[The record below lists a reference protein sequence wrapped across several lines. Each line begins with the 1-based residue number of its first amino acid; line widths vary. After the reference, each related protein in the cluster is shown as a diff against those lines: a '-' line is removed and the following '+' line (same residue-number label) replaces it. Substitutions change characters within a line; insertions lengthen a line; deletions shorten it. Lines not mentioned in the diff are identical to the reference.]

1 MNDIIST
8 IVETSANRVRRPKKN
23 PLLALMTPSFFRVKK
38 TQLEMMI
45 DRGYVVEN
53 EEWNALTSLETLKN
67 AVIAANV
74 MGGKKK
80 ASKPTTTPAK
90 TIKHNLKTSD
100 VPSSIISTYNPL
112 YVEYRAENPTVLTP
126 PLLVVF
132 VLPQSEKDINASD
145 SLLKRGLLATKTGKI
160 SRLVAIYFPTKGNKR
175 RIVPEIGIDGEEFE
189 FSFLEVN
196 PYRTAYNDVHTLMTK
211 TERDAWC
218 LENGYY
224 TAEMS
229 GISSENATV
238 RYLGARAKDV
248 IRVDSE
254 NILPFFLSTFI
265 SWFEV
270 RNVPVIFSAMESEQ
284 DGDVVEDD
292 GDDGDDDQPDGE
304 DLIEHDIDD
313 MIVV

>member
-1 MNDIIST
+1 MDNKIDSIIT
-8 IVETSANRVRRPKKN
+8 TPTSRVRRPKKN
-23 PLLALMTPSFFRVKK
+23 PLLALMTPSFYRVKK

-45 DRGYVVEN
+45 DRGYVVED
-53 EEWNALTSLETLKN
+53 EEWDAMTSLETLKD
-67 AVIAANV
+67 AVIATNV
-74 MGGKKK
+74 MGAKKK
-80 ASKPTTTPAK
+80 TLKPKTIPAK
-90 TIKHNLKTSD
+90 TIKRKINAPDTP
-100 VPSSIISTYNPL
+100 PSIVSTYNPL
-112 YVEYRAENPTVLTP
+112 YVEYHANHPTVLTP
-126 PLLVVF
+126 SLIVSF
-132 VLPQSEKDINASD
+132 VLPQTDKDIVGTD
-145 SLLKRGLLATKTGKI
+145 SLLKRGLLAAKTGKV
-160 SRLVAIYFPTKGNKR
+160 SRLIAIYFPTKGNKR
-175 RIVPEIGIDGEEFE
+175 RIVPEVSIDAEEFE

-265 SWFEV
+265 SWYEV

-292 GDDGDDDQPDGE
+292 EDGDDDAPEGE

-313 MIVV
+313 TIVV

>member
-1 MNDIIST
+1 MNDV
-8 IVETSANRVRRPKKN
+8 VEVIAGMSNNRVRRLKKN
-23 PLLALMTPSFFRVKK
+23 PLLVLMTQSFYRVKK

-45 DRGYVVEN
+45 DRGYVVDN
-53 EEWNALTSLETLKN
+53 EEWDAMKSLETLKN

-80 ASKPTTTPAK
+80 ASNPKTTSAK
-90 TIKHNLKTSD
+90 TTKRKILTPD
-100 VPSSIISTYNPL
+100 VPSSIVSTYNPL
-112 YVEYRAENPTVLTP
+112 YVEYRADNPTVLTP

-132 VLPQSEKDINASD
+132 VLPQSEKDINGSD
-145 SLLKRGLLATKTGKI
+145 SLLKRGLLATKTGKV

-175 RIVPEIGIDGEEFE
+175 RIVPEVSIDGEEFE
-189 FSFLEVN
+189 FSFLEIN

-265 SWFEV
+265 SWYEV
-270 RNVPVIFSAMESEQ
+270 RNVPIIFSAMESQQ

-292 GDDGDDDQPDGE
+292 DDDGDDQAEGE